1 MVMPDLFIDFIDY
14 LNDIKGDWEK
24 TGLRPDA
31 PESAKIAFEEYL
43 KLENESGISDEHI
56 L

>member
-1 MVMPDLFIDFIDY
+1 MPDIFFDFIDY
-14 LNDIKGDWEK
+14 LNNVKGDWEK

-31 PESAKIAFEEYL
+31 PESAKKAFTEYL
-43 KLENESGISDEHI
+43 KLEKENETSDEHF